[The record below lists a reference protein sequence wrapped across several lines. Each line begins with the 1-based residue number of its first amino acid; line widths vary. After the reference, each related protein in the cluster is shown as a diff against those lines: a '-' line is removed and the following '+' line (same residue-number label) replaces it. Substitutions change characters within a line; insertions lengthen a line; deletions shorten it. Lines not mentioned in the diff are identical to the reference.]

1 MACMNNTKCLCVQSS
16 QYNAVQTAP
25 ALPIAAKMASSRAGL
40 TPREGRGGF
49 TGRNLDKTMT
59 KYLQALEAS

>member
-1 MACMNNTKCLCVQSS
+1 MFVCTEFSTQRRA
-16 QYNAVQTAP
+16 TAP
-25 ALPIAAKMASSRAGL
+25 ALPIAAEMASSRAGL

-59 KYLQALEAS
+59 KYLQAPEAS

>member
-1 MACMNNTKCLCVQSS
+1 MFVCTEFSIQRCT
-16 QYNAVQTAP
+16 TAP